1 MTASSTSA
9 VHIHDEDPQVSAQLR
24 DVESRLVDLYA
35 AEDGEE
41 RVRQAMATNRARFAD
56 ARVRTFVPIL
66 VERAV
71 RAEMDG

>member
-1 MTASSTSA
+1 MAGASVSSVR
-9 VHIHDEDPQVSAQLR
+9 VHGEDLQVSAQLR
-24 DVESRLVDLYA
+24 DVESRLVSLYA

-41 RVRQAMATNRARFAD
+41 RVRQVVAANRARFAD

-71 RAEMDG
+71 RAELDR